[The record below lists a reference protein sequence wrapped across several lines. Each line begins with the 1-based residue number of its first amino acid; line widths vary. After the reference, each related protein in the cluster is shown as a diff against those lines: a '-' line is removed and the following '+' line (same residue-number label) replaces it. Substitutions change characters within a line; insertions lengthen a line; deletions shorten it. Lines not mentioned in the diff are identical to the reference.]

1 MKPAVV
7 PVFCGLVLTGISA
20 AGISH
25 WWSVREILA
34 AARNGAPVPVIP
46 IPASSAESIQP
57 VASAE
62 RPPEAPV
69 AATKEVTAK
78 GQVSAKTER
87 APARTAPIKDA
98 STKEVSQAIASEE
111 FYRKLITEMNE
122 LRNQNRDL
130 RDQMAETNRDL
141 MKLEF
146 RVDTHS
152 ESFRP
157 LPVSE
162 ERIET
167 TLDEGT
173 GVLPPLDALDLPV
186 R

>member
-7 PVFCGLVLTGISA
+7 PIFCGLVLTGISA

-25 WWSVREILA
+25 WWSVREIIA
-34 AARNGAPVPVIP
+34 ATRNGNSLPVERLPVDRPPTPVPAVVVRTTE
-46 IPASSAESIQP
+46 A
-57 VASAE
+57 
-62 RPPEAPV
+62 APV
-69 AATKEVTAK
+69 AVQEPAPVKS
-78 GQVSAKTER
+78 QVVR
-87 APARTAPIKDA
+87 PAPAREDHPAG
-98 STKEVSQAIASEE
+98 ASEE
-111 FYRKLITEMNE
+111 FYRKLIAEMNE

-130 RDQMAETNRDL
+130 RDQMAETNRDM

-173 GVLPPLDALDLPV
+173 GVLPPLDNSLDLPV

>member
-25 WWSVREILA
+25 WWSVREIIA
-34 AARNGAPVPVIP
+34 ATKSGATAPVIP
-46 IPASSAESIQP
+46 VPANPAESPQSVVNVEQP
-57 VASAE
+57 AGVPAVIAKAE
-62 RPPEAPV
+62 PAPTTKQRV
-69 AATKEVTAK
+69 HVSATKDEH
-78 GQVSAKTER
+78 
-87 APARTAPIKDA
+87 
-98 STKEVSQAIASEE
+98 QAAASEE
-111 FYRKLITEMNE
+111 FYRKLISEMNE

-167 TLDEGT
+167 TLDEGS
-173 GVLPPLDALDLPV
+173 GVLPPLDHALDLPI

>member
-1 MKPAVV
+1 MKPAVI

-25 WWSVREILA
+25 WWSVQAILA
-34 AARNGAPVPVIP
+34 AAKSGSSFPVAPVPAVP
-46 IPASSAESIQP
+46 QPVRPVVKVTPPAATPAVVVKSEPVAMKQP
-57 VASAE
+57 VA
-62 RPPEAPV
+62 R
-69 AATKEVTAK
+69 VT
-78 GQVSAKTER
+78 
-87 APARTAPIKDA
+87 
-98 STKEVSQAIASEE
+98 STKDDHQAGASEE
-111 FYRKLITEMNE
+111 FYRKLIAEMNE

-173 GVLPPLDALDLPV
+173 GVLPPLDSLDLPT

>member
-34 AARNGAPVPVIP
+34 AAKSGGIIPVNP
-46 IPASSAESIQP
+46 IPTSPVEAIQP
-57 VASAE
+57 VVTVV
-62 RPPEAPV
+62 RPVETPPV
-69 AATKEVTAK
+69 V
-78 GQVSAKTER
+78 AKTE
-87 APARTAPIKDA
+87 PTAVKKEPIRVSPTKD
-98 STKEVSQAIASEE
+98 EHQAAASEE
-111 FYRKLITEMNE
+111 FYRKLIAEMHE

-167 TLDEGT
+167 TFDEGT
-173 GVLPPLDALDLPV
+173 GVLPPLDALDLPSQ
-186 R
+186 

>member
-1 MKPAVV
+1 MKPAVI

-25 WWSVREILA
+25 WWSVQAILA
-34 AARNGAPVPVIP
+34 AAKSGSSFPVAPVP
-46 IPASSAESIQP
+46 AEPQP
-57 VASAE
+57 V
-62 RPPEAPV
+62 RPVVKVVPP
-69 AATKEVTAK
+69 AATPAVVVKSEP
-78 GQVSAKTER
+78 
-87 APARTAPIKDA
+87 APAKPAAARVT
-98 STKEVSQAIASEE
+98 STKDEHQAGASEE
-111 FYRKLITEMNE
+111 FYRKLIAEMNE

-173 GVLPPLDALDLPV
+173 GVLPPLDSLDLPT

>member
-1 MKPAVV
+1 MKPAVI

-25 WWSVREILA
+25 WWSVQAIIA
-34 AARNGAPVPVIP
+34 AAKSGSSLPVAP
-46 IPASSAESIQP
+46 IPAAPEPIQP
-57 VASAE
+57 VVKVS
-62 RPPEAPV
+62 PPAAVPV
-69 AATKEVTAK
+69 AVVKAEP
-78 GQVSAKTER
+78 
-87 APARTAPIKDA
+87 APANKAPDRATAAKDDHHA
-98 STKEVSQAIASEE
+98 GASEE
-111 FYRKLITEMNE
+111 FYRKLIAEMNE

-162 ERIET
+162 DRIET

-173 GVLPPLDALDLPV
+173 GVLPPLDPLDLPT

>member
-1 MKPAVV
+1 MKTAVV

-25 WWSVREILA
+25 WWSVRQLLA
-34 AARNGAPVPVIP
+34 ASKNGTTLPIAAPVPAK
-46 IPASSAESIQP
+46 PAVPVPAVAARPAEAAPVVAAKEATPAKKEKEQP
-57 VASAE
+57 VQAS
-62 RPPEAPV
+62 P
-69 AATKEVTAK
+69 TKED
-78 GQVSAKTER
+78 R
-87 APARTAPIKDA
+87 
-98 STKEVSQAIASEE
+98 QAVASEE
-111 FYRKLITEMNE
+111 FYRKLIAEMNE

-167 TLDEGT
+167 TFDEGS
-173 GVLPPLDALDLPV
+173 GVLPPLDDSLLLPA

>member
-1 MKPAVV
+1 MKPAVI

-25 WWSVREILA
+25 WWSVREIIA
-34 AARNGAPVPVIP
+34 AAKSGGTVPVTP
-46 IPASSAESIQP
+46 IPAVPVESIQP
-57 VASAE
+57 VVKVE
-62 RPPEAPV
+62 PPAAPV
-69 AATKEVTAK
+69 V
-78 GQVSAKTER
+78 VAKTEPALAKKESAR
-87 APARTAPIKDA
+87 VVPAPARD
-98 STKEVSQAIASEE
+98 ERQAGASEE
-111 FYRKLITEMNE
+111 FYRKLIAEMNE

-167 TLDEGT
+167 TLDEGA
-173 GVLPPLDALDLPV
+173 GVLPPLDALDLPS